1 MTKKILVPIDV
12 SHEQAG
18 GAALSLA
25 NDMAKLKGAK
35 LVLLNVVERVPAF
48 VESQLPEGYAE
59 AAVSAASEKLTEFA
73 GSLDLEAAPEI
84 VVRRG
89 HPSTEILEYAEAIGA
104 DLIVIASHEPELA
117 DYLLGSVAA
126 RVVRHA
132 SCSVLV
138 VRKSAD

>member
-1 MTKKILVPIDV
+1 MIKKILVPIDI
-12 SHEQAG
+12 SQEKAG

-25 NDMAKLKGAK
+25 SEMAKLKGAK

-48 VESQLPEGYAE
+48 VESQLPEGYTETALT
-59 AAVSAASEKLTEFA
+59 AAGEKLAAFTAAS
-73 GSLDLEAAPEI
+73 DLETAPEV

-89 HPSTEILEYAEAIGA
+89 HPSTEILEYADAIGA
-104 DLIVIASHEPELA
+104 DLIIIASHEPELA

-132 SCSVLV
+132 HCSVLV
-138 VRKSAD
+138 VRQSAE